1 MAICFS
7 PIKKSVRSFLSTWRL
22 WTAYITTRKLTD
34 CVSVSLSIVILI
46 GNCPDFHVQRKAK
59 TLYIMLLYSLYS
71 ILFLTFIVV
80 FVIVFFICFVLQRY
94 YFSSILSFSFLRKC
108 TYTSFTLLINCCS
121 VGRYSLYSEAR
132 MVLLSSDRVVRTRV
146 SFLLRSIQ
154 LRTQCG
160 RNWKCATE
168 KAFLF
173 Y

>member
-1 MAICFS
+1 MKFPDFS
-7 PIKKSVRSFLSTWRL
+7 LTKKSKNALYYVVIFSLF
-22 WTAYITTRKLTD
+22 Y
-34 CVSVSLSIVILI
+34 SVSYFY
-46 GNCPDFHVQRKAK
+46 CCF
-59 TLYIMLLYSLYS
+59 YYW
-71 ILFLTFIVV
+71 
-80 FVIVFFICFVLQRY
+80 FFICFVLQRY

-121 VGRYSLYSEAR
+121 VGKYSLYSEAR

-168 KAFLF
+168 KTFLF
-173 Y
+173 YRIFTFSILQFCTKLVQFSAREASPL